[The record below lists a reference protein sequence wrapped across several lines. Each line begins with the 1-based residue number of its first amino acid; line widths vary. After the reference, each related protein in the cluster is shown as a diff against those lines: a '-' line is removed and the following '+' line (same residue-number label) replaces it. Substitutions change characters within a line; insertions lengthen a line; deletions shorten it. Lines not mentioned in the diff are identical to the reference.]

1 MDLLQGLKAVLADA
15 LVSEGADKARDVS
28 VLRWAARLDQ
38 DVLDVMLMSPH
49 PEPLTGELQS
59 VIDFD
64 RLGGGPK
71 RCRPVQPFCHVRPT
85 QAEVCGGV
93 HALACEVVSHRAA
106 FDTPRR
112 CT

>member
-64 RLGGGPK
+64 RLGGAK
-71 RCRPVQPFCHVRPT
+71 
-85 QAEVCGGV
+85 
-93 HALACEVVSHRAA
+93 ALPPCPAVLSR
-106 FDTPRR
+106 TPHPSRSLR
-112 CT
+112 WCPCTRL